1 LVEEKSVMEQGER
14 GFYVGQNVGMY
25 IVGMHIHIVPNR
37 GASPTVLLRESYR
50 DGRTVKKRTL
60 ANLSSLPPAQVETIR
75 AALRGEALRPVHQSC
90 EIIQSRAH
98 GHLAAVAQTMRRLGM
113 ALVVAATPCREW
125 DLVLAMVAPRIL
137 APHTKLG
144 TTRWWHTTTLPS
156 NYVTVEPGDVL
167 LTGTCA
173 GAMDSIV
180 QPGDEVIMS
189 IEGIGSLQT
198 TFV

>member
-75 AALRGEALRPVHQSC
+75 AALRGEVLRPVHQSC

-113 ALVVAATPCREW
+113 ALVVAATPYRER
-125 DLVLAMVAPRIL
+125 DLVLAMVGPCQVNCVTDFVIMRL
-137 APHTKLG
+137 APDLPTITRTDSRLASIPESGPSISWQSVACRG
-144 TTRWWHTTTLPS
+144 TGLSESIHRWETR
-156 NYVTVEPGDVL
+156 PG
-167 LTGTCA
+167 
-173 GAMDSIV
+173 
-180 QPGDEVIMS
+180 
-189 IEGIGSLQT
+189 
-198 TFV
+198 F